1 MNPNTPMTK
10 TQLQAKM
17 ADMLLAHL
25 SLANEVMPTGK
36 TTSQYPDKHGKP
48 ADADSRPEACSKRP
62 AIGKRMRDVRNAA
75 SSGSSKG
82 EEGVQSGWISPM
94 KTGLRGWELIEGRI
108 DMAITRNPK
117 VSEIIAAL
125 EAIRHDQ
132 IDPFVI
138 LVVPASGD
146 NERNF
151 CQARVYEDGYV
162 CEIRIF
168 SGKEFCHMRTFMP
181 DAEGRIGDDAV
192 SGERYGEDPGLGLTI
207 RIFTDFIADPT
218 AFPSVDG
225 LRWWDISGQF
235 EPVE

>member
-1 MNPNTPMTK
+1 
-10 TQLQAKM
+10 
-17 ADMLLAHL
+17 
-25 SLANEVMPTGK
+25 
-36 TTSQYPDKHGKP
+36 
-48 ADADSRPEACSKRP
+48 
-62 AIGKRMRDVRNAA
+62 
-75 SSGSSKG
+75 
-82 EEGVQSGWISPM
+82 M